1 MPKLRLTKYLMT
13 NLDFPIGDLMPVWL
27 YLDWCTMNSKYKQT
41 GQSSVV
47 TPLRP
52 VFTFAAWHM

>member
-1 MPKLRLTKYLMT
+1 MT
-13 NLDFPIGDLMPVWL
+13 NLDVPIGDLMPVWL

-52 VFTFAAWHM
+52 VFIFAAWHM